1 MADIEEKQPVSEDN
15 NPEEDEGPEEPQE
28 TVEEQAPPAE
38 GVTESSKPGQAR
50 SEIKVIIIMKADRIM
65 LGVQSPGC
73 DPVYQTSQ
81 GTLADALQLVPV
93 LVAEANLK
101 WDTNPRY
108 PKADLPAPPPSTAP
122 ARTPAAAA
130 PTKPKTQPSFF

>member
-1 MADIEEKQPVSEDN
+1 MADIEQTSQVPGDDS
-15 NPEEDEGPEEPQE
+15 PEAETGEQE
-28 TVEEQAPPAE
+28 TPEAEEVKE
-38 GVTESSKPGQAR
+38 NRKPGQAR

-65 LGVQSPGC
+65 LGVQSPDC

-93 LVAEANLK
+93 LLAEANLK
-101 WDTNPRY
+101 WDANPRY

-122 ARTPAAAA
+122 ARTPVVAGPA
-130 PTKPKTQPSFF
+130 KPKAQPSFF

>member
-1 MADIEEKQPVSEDN
+1 MAYNEGTQQDP
-15 NPEEDEGPEEPQE
+15 EDESPETETGEQEALEPGAEQ
-28 TVEEQAPPAE
+28 TPKAEQAE
-38 GVTESSKPGQAR
+38 ENRKPGQAR
-50 SEIKVIIIMKADRIM
+50 SEIKVIIIMKADRI
-65 LGVQSPGC
+65 LPGVQSPGC

-93 LVAEANLK
+93 LVGEANLK

-122 ARTPAAAA
+122 ARTPVAATPA
-130 PTKPKTQPSFF
+130 KPKTQPSFF

>member
-1 MADIEEKQPVSEDN
+1 MADIEETQQVSEDDIEAGK
-15 NPEEDEGPEEPQE
+15 EEEQE
-28 TVEEQAPPAE
+28 TPESVAEQTPKAEQAE
-38 GVTESSKPGQAR
+38 ENRKPGQAR

-65 LGVQSPGC
+65 VGVQSPGC

-101 WDTNPRY
+101 WDANPTY

-122 ARTPAAAA
+122 ARTPVAAA
-130 PTKPKTQPSFF
+130 PAKPKAQPSFF

>member
-1 MADIEEKQPVSEDN
+1 MADI
-15 NPEEDEGPEEPQE
+15 QE
-28 TVEEQAPPAE
+28 TQQVPGDDIREGEEGEQETPEPGAEQTPQAEEVEENP
-38 GVTESSKPGQAR
+38 KPGQAR

-73 DPVYQTSQ
+73 DPVYQTLQ

-93 LVAEANLK
+93 LLGQANVK
-101 WDTNPRY
+101 WDANPRY

-122 ARTPAAAA
+122 ARTPVAAGPA
-130 PTKPKTQPSFF
+130 KPKTQPSFF